1 MTALRGWRRT
11 ARAVA
16 VTGGVLV
23 LAGCATAPSAAT
35 YTPSITVA
43 PVAQPSRSPSPSPSP
58 TGTATATPT
67 PTASATTATGIVA
80 GMSLEQQAGTV
91 LMTAATVDGF
101 PALAP
106 LVRDGA
112 VGGVMIRGRSSAGV
126 QAVASAVGG
135 VTGAST
141 AAAPLLVATDEE
153 GGEVQVLSG
162 SGFGAIPSAVD
173 QATESPSALTTATAR
188 WGRALSDAGVNLDL
202 APVADTP
209 CPANLHDNPPVADLG
224 RNYGTD
230 PAAAARSVAA
240 VVRGLASAGV
250 GATVKHFPGLG
261 CVSQNTDTDANV
273 VDDSITVDSARL
285 QPFSSGI
292 AAGARAVMV
301 SSAIYDRIDGSQPA
315 LFSSTVIGG
324 LLRGRLGFQGVV
336 MSDDVGGAVALKAW
350 SPAQRATKFVAAGGD
365 LLLDIVPEDIPA
377 ERSAL
382 VAAANADP
390 SFAAKLRAAAEQV
403 MTARLS
409 VGR

>member
-1 MTALRGWRRT
+1 MTARRGVRRT
-11 ARAVA
+11 ARALA
-16 VTGGVLV
+16 LAGGVLL
-23 LAGCATAPSAAT
+23 LAGCAAAPPAST

-43 PVAQPSRSPSPSPSP
+43 PTGSPSSSPSP
-58 TGTATATPT
+58 TASATPT
-67 PTASATTATGIVA
+67 PTPSATSATGIVA
-80 GMSLEQQAGTV
+80 GMSLEEQAGTV
-91 LMTAATVDGF
+91 LMTAATVDEF
-101 PALAP
+101 ASLAP

-126 QAVASAVGG
+126 DAVASAVHT
-135 VTGAST
+135 VTGASR
-141 AAAPLLVATDEE
+141 ASAPLLVATDEE

-162 SGFGAIPSAVD
+162 TGFGQIPSAVD
-173 QATESPSALTTATAR
+173 QATETPSALTSDTAR

-209 CPANLHDNPPVADLG
+209 CPAFVHDNPPVADLD

-230 PAAAARSVAA
+230 PAAAAKSVAA

-261 CVSQNTDTDANV
+261 CVNRNTDTDAHV
-273 VDDSITVDSARL
+273 VDDSIAADSARL
-285 QPFSSGI
+285 QPFSSGM

-324 LLRGRLGFQGVV
+324 LLRGRLGFTGVV
-336 MSDDVGGAVALKAW
+336 MSDDVGGAVALQAW
-350 SPAQRATKFVAAGGD
+350 TPAQRATKFVAAGGD
-365 LLLDIVPEDIPA
+365 LLLDIVPGDIPA
-377 ERSAL
+377 ERAAL
-382 VAAANADP
+382 VDAAKADP
-390 SFAAKLRAAAEQV
+390 SFAAKLRAAAVQV

>member
-1 MTALRGWRRT
+1 VAGGAL
-11 ARAVA
+11 
-16 VTGGVLV
+16 L
-23 LAGCATAPSAAT
+23 LAGCATAPPAST
-35 YTPSITVA
+35 YTPHITLA
-43 PVAQPSRSPSPSPSP
+43 P
-58 TGTATATPT
+58 TGPSATPTPTPTPTATPTPTPSPT
-67 PTASATTATGIVA
+67 PTASATTAAGIVA

-91 LMTAATVDGF
+91 LMTAATVDEF
-101 PALAP
+101 ASLAP

-126 QAVASAVGG
+126 QAVASAVGT
-135 VTGAST
+135 VTGASRGP
-141 AAAPLLVATDEE
+141 APLLVATDEE

-162 SGFGAIPSAVD
+162 SGFGQIPSAVD
-173 QATESPSALTTATAR
+173 QATETPSALTSATAR

-209 CPANLHDNPPVADLG
+209 CPAYVHDNPPVADLD

-230 PAAAARSVAA
+230 PPAAARSVAA

-261 CVSQNTDTDANV
+261 CVSKNTDTDADV
-273 VDDSITVDSARL
+273 VDDSIAADSARL
-285 QPFSSGI
+285 QPFSSGM

-324 LLRGRLGFQGVV
+324 LLRGRLGFTGVV

-350 SPAQRATKFVAAGGD
+350 TPAQRATKFVAAGGD
-365 LLLDIVPEDIPA
+365 LLLDIVPDDIPA
-377 ERSAL
+377 ERAAL
-382 VAAANADP
+382 VDAAKADP
-390 SFAAKLRAAAEQV
+390 SFAGKLRAAAVQV
-403 MTARLS
+403 ISARLS

>member
-1 MTALRGWRRT
+1 MTARRGWRRT

-16 VTGGVLV
+16 VAGSALL
-23 LAGCATAPSAAT
+23 LAGCATAPPTST
-35 YTPSITVA
+35 YTPHITVA
-43 PVAQPSRSPSPSPSP
+43 PTASPS
-58 TGTATATPT
+58 ATPT
-67 PTASATTATGIVA
+67 PTPTSTASPSPTPSATTASGIVA
-80 GMSLEQQAGTV
+80 GMSVEQQAGTV
-91 LMTAATVDGF
+91 LMTAATVDEF
-101 PALAP
+101 ASLAP

-126 QAVASAVGG
+126 QAVAGAVRA
-135 VTGAST
+135 VTGASRT
-141 AAAPLLVATDEE
+141 SAPLLVATDEE

-162 SGFGAIPSAVD
+162 SGFGQIPSAVD
-173 QATESPSALTTATAR
+173 QATESPSALTSATAR

-209 CPANLHDNPPVADLG
+209 CPAYLHDNPPVADLD

-250 GATVKHFPGLG
+250 GATFKHFPGLG
-261 CVSQNTDTDANV
+261 CVDRNTDTDAHV
-273 VDDSITVDSARL
+273 VDDSIAANSARL

-324 LLRGRLGFQGVV
+324 LLRGRLGFTGVV

-350 SPAQRATKFVAAGGD
+350 TPAQRATKFVAAGGD
-365 LLLDIVPEDIPA
+365 LLLDIVPDDIPI
-377 ERSAL
+377 ERAAL
-382 VAAANADP
+382 VSAAEADP
-390 SFAAKLRAAAEQV
+390 SFAAKLRAAAVQV
-403 MTARLS
+403 ISARLS